1 MSDGIKK
8 MYDDMIEVKK
18 IYDDMI
24 EDDNKS
30 RYQHIESLGSQY
42 ISVVIKELSTILN
55 RFDSDSLLLSRDKWG
70 QLDEIKKIVRNL
82 QP

>member
-1 MSDGIKK
+1 MSDGIKD
-8 MYDDMIEVKK
+8 MYDDMIN
-18 IYDDMI
+18 
-24 EDDNKS
+24 DNKS

-55 RFDSDSLLLSRDKWG
+55 RFDSDSLVLSRSKWG

-82 QP
+82 EP